1 MGSGCPSPDRGVCCT
16 ARPADRQLQ
25 QEGKLPFQLQGAY
38 VSLTLGLSGS
48 PVSKLCPGRSNKTPR
63 LLRHGHSSCLGRP
76 FPSKETP
83 EINGKRFIRGW
94 VVSSLP
100 PPAAPLLASLSFLS
114 EQAASTK
121 KQPRFFQTAGW
132 DLIPGGAGRGSR
144 APQTLLFT
152 HSFLGSLT
160 HLGCWSLFHSHSKC
174 HASAW
179 HILDT
184 VAYNT
189 YKMDKS
195 RCRHGACLLGRK
207 TVNKRNN

>member
-1 MGSGCPSPDRGVCCT
+1 MGKYVIYGQANFLSAQEITGKVGWKLRSIRSGYRRPSPDRGCAAQPGLQT
-16 ARPADRQLQ
+16 DRQLQ
-25 QEGKLPFQLQGAY
+25 QEGKLPFQLQGSY
-38 VSLTLGLSGS
+38 VSPTLGLSGS

-114 EQAASTK
+114 EQAASTEK
-121 KQPRFFQTAGW
+121 HPRFFQTAGRGPHPW
-132 DLIPGGAGRGSR
+132 GAGGGSR

-160 HLGCWSLFHSHSKC
+160 HLGCWSLFSF
-174 HASAW
+174 
-179 HILDT
+179 I
-184 VAYNT
+184 
-189 YKMDKS
+189 
-195 RCRHGACLLGRK
+195 
-207 TVNKRNN
+207 

>member
-1 MGSGCPSPDRGVCCT
+1 MSEERQEWVSAAPVQTGGCAAQPGRQT
-16 ARPADRQLQ
+16 DRQLQ

-38 VSLTLGLSGS
+38 VSPTLGLSGS

-83 EINGKRFIRGW
+83 EINGQRFIRGW
-94 VVSSLP
+94 VVSSPP

-114 EQAASTK
+114 EQAASTEK
-121 KQPRFFQTAGW
+121 EPRFFQTAGR
-132 DLIPGGAGRGSR
+132 DLIPGGAGGGSR

-179 HILDT
+179 RILDT

-195 RCRHGACLLGRK
+195 HC
-207 TVNKRNN
+207 